1 MAYYKKEDI
10 LNYVSE
16 KIKELNEKNIQPL
29 NPESEVIKRLN
40 DEEDLVGFFW
50 IDYNQEVEGG
60 KKIKMDGKSWYRIS
74 HNIYTDDR
82 FAIDLY
88 QAMKSDLTVSD
99 IIKKR
104 ELEKEQAQI
113 DGIADVEALERKVE
127 ENINKDG
134 D

>member
-1 MAYYKKEDI
+1 MAYYKKDDI

-16 KIKELNEKNIQPL
+16 KIKELSEKNIQPL
-29 NPESEVIKRLN
+29 NPEAEVIKRLN

-50 IDYNQEVEGG
+50 IDYNQEVESGQ
-60 KKIKMDGKSWYRIS
+60 KIKMDGKTWYRIN

-99 IIKKR
+99 IIKRR
-104 ELEKEQAQI
+104 ELEKEQAQK
-113 DGIADVEALERKVE
+113 DGVASIETLEKKIE

>member
-1 MAYYKKEDI
+1 MAYYKKDDI

-16 KIKELNEKNIQPL
+16 KIKELSEKSIQPL

-50 IDYNQEVEGG
+50 IDYNQEVESGQ
-60 KKIKMDGKSWYRIS
+60 KIKMDGKTWYRIN

-99 IIKKR
+99 IIKRR
-104 ELEKEQAQI
+104 ELEKEQAEREGVDSI
-113 DGIADVEALERKVE
+113 ETLEKKIE